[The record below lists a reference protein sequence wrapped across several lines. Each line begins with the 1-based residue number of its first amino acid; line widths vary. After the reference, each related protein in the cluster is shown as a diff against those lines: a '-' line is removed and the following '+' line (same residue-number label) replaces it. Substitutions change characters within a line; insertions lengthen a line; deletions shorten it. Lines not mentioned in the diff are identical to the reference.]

1 MCYQIDVHFVRAKAA
16 GRWGFIFGRLAPQ
29 LKNAMEKAGRH
40 VACPI
45 HGGEDGFR
53 LFRNFDV
60 NGSGVCNTCGM
71 RRDGFAMLEWVNG
84 WSFRKTLEAVAKVL
98 DMPTSGDF
106 EVLEEIRLDRK
117 FVGVVVGIEDEAD
130 RFVLQLA
137 DEKTGEV
144 RNLFFLSLRGPVK
157 AAGVVSGDRVCL
169 SQVARQK
176 VRIAATGR
184 EFHHSIWTVEKLPT
198 VEVEQRE
205 EAARRERDARCAR
218 AIDVSWNRS
227 CPVTEV
233 PPVLRYLER
242 RGLSGFSELVLADLR
257 GLQKTVCRDGDAMV
271 ECSAMVAAV
280 RNVEG
285 KLVALH
291 RTFLTEDGVK
301 APVAAPKRISALP
314 SDRTIAG
321 CAVHFG
327 EPKEKLAVAEG
338 IETALSVVKATGMPC
353 WSCLSA
359 HGLETIEV
367 PEGVETIFIYAD
379 KDRSETGQRAAENLR
394 KRLLR
399 QGTFSV
405 VLLPSEDIPEGAK
418 GVDWNDVLVTDGVQ
432 SFSSCQAS

>member
-1 MCYQIDVHFVRAKAA
+1 MCYQIDVHSVRAKAA
-16 GRWGFIFGRLAPQ
+16 GRWGFIFSRLAPQ
-29 LKNAMEKAGRH
+29 LKNAVEKAGRH

-84 WSFRKTLEAVAKVL
+84 WSFRETLEAVAKVL
-98 DMPTSGDF
+98 DMPTGGDF
-106 EVLEEIRLDRK
+106 EVQEEIRLDRK
-117 FVGVVVGIEDEAD
+117 FVGVVVGIEDEAN

-144 RNLFFLSLRGPVK
+144 RNLIFLSLRGPVK
-157 AAGVVSGDRVCL
+157 AAGVVPGDRVCL
-169 SQVARQK
+169 AQVARQK

-184 EFHHSIWTVEKLPT
+184 EFLHVLWTVEKLPT
-198 VEVEQRE
+198 VEAELHE

-218 AIDVSWNRS
+218 AIDASWNRS

-242 RGLSGFSELVLADLR
+242 RGLSGLSESVLADLR
-257 GLQKTVCRDGDAMV
+257 GVQKTVCCDGDATV
-271 ECSAMVAAV
+271 GCSAMVAAV
-280 RNVEG
+280 RSVDG

-291 RTFLTEDGVK
+291 RTFLTEDGAK

-321 CAVHFG
+321 CAIHFG
-327 EPKEKLAVAEG
+327 EPGEMLAIAEG
-338 IETALSVVKATGMPC
+338 VETALSVVKATGLPC
-353 WSCLSA
+353 WAALSA
-359 HGLETIEV
+359 HGMETVEI
-367 PEGVETIFIYAD
+367 PEGVGEVLVFAD
-379 KDRSETGQRAAENLR
+379 KDWSGTGQKAAEALR
-394 KRLLR
+394 ERLLR
-399 QGTFSV
+399 QGTFCA
-405 VLLPSEDIPEGAK
+405 VLLPGGDIPEGAK
-418 GVDWNDVLVTDGVQ
+418 GVDWNDVLVTAGTEMFPQ
-432 SFSSCQAS
+432 TSHA